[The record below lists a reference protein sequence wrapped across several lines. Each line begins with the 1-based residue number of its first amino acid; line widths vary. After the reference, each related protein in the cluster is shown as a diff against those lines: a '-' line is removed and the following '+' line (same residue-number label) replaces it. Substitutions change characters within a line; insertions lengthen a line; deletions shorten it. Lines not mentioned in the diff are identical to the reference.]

1 MMGDVAVVLRVLP
14 SDADVDI
21 EALRTSITDKL
32 KLICEVNRT
41 EVQEIGYGL
50 KAMKFQ
56 IIVPDEEGRIDR
68 VEETISSVEGVGQV
82 DAEDVTLV

>member
-1 MMGDVAVVLRVLP
+1 MAVVLRVLP

-21 EALRTSITDKL
+21 EALRTSITGKL
-32 KLICEVNRT
+32 KLICEVNKT

-68 VEETISSVEGVGQV
+68 VEEAISSVEGVGQV

>member
-1 MMGDVAVVLRVLP
+1 MGDVAVVLRVLP

-21 EALRTSITDKL
+21 EALRTSITGKL
-32 KLICEVNRT
+32 KLICEVNKT

-68 VEETISSVEGVGQV
+68 VEEAISSVEGVGQV

>member
-1 MMGDVAVVLRVLP
+1 MGDVAVVLRVLP

>member
-1 MMGDVAVVLRVLP
+1 MGDVAVVLRVLP
-14 SDADVDI
+14 SDTDVDI
-21 EALRTSITDKL
+21 EALRISIKDKL
-32 KLICEVNRT
+32 KPICEVNKT

-56 IIVPDEEGRIDR
+56 IIVPDEEGRIDK
-68 VEETISSVEGVGQV
+68 VEDAISSVEGVGQV

>member
-1 MMGDVAVVLRVLP
+1 MGDVAVVLRVLP
-14 SDADVDI
+14 SDTDVDI
-21 EALRTSITDKL
+21 EALRTSIEDKL
-32 KLICEVNRT
+32 KPICEVNKT

-56 IIVPDEEGRIDR
+56 IIVPDEEGRIDK
-68 VEETISSVEGVGQV
+68 VEDAISSVEGVGQV

>member
-1 MMGDVAVVLRVLP
+1 MGDVAVVLRVLP

-21 EALRTSITDKL
+21 EALRTSIKDKL
-32 KLICEVNRT
+32 ELICEVNKT

-68 VEETISSVEGVGQV
+68 VEEAISSVEGVGQV